1 MRTRDNRHFLFR
13 EELWV
18 LYINAIIFLQTGV
31 FFCKHFPVQCFLSFC
46 LYSKGNENTCVPCL
60 YGLAAFAIVFQYLC
74 PTIEAK
80 YFVHKGIIHL
90 MVNSF
95 FCAGVYF
102 RGVGVVV
109 PCKRNEGCE
118 ECCFY
123 GALPQTYVGVCGPG
137 TTLENGHDQPL
148 MS

>member
-1 MRTRDNRHFLFR
+1 MT
-13 EELWV
+13 
-18 LYINAIIFLQTGV
+18 
-31 FFCKHFPVQCFLSFC
+31 C
-46 LYSKGNENTCVPCL
+46 LYD
-60 YGLAAFAIVFQYLC
+60 LAAFAIIFQYLC

-90 MVNSF
+90 MVNIF

-102 RGVGVVV
+102 QGVGLIV

-123 GALPQTYVGVCGPG
+123 GALPQTYVGFCGPG
-137 TTLENGHDQPL
+137 TTLENGHDHPL